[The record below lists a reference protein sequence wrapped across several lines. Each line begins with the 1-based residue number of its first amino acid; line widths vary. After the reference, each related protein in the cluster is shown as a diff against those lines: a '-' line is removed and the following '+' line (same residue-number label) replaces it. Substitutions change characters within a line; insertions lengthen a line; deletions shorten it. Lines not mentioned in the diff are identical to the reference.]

1 MRIFRVHAL
10 ISVAA
15 IPALMLGLA
24 AGPAFAQGNG
34 ALPGNTAVDAALNM
48 ANMLDGAGG
57 GVSSDDLILA
67 LEDAAA
73 AGQPMALYQLGLMYE
88 NGEGVEKDPVKAF
101 GYFSQIANEHAD
113 TAPRGIEADI
123 VAQSFVKM
131 GEYYAEGL
139 PEAGIPKDQE
149 QSSRLIL
156 HAASYFGDP
165 DAQYRVGLSFLE
177 DENAD
182 ANALQSAR
190 WLSLSARKGY
200 APAQA
205 QLGKLLFNG
214 EGIDANPVEGLM
226 WLTVASRRAA
236 GTADESWIQG
246 MLNDAMSLAS
256 PEQRKAAIEL
266 ADSLGER
273 FGGLS

>member
-24 AGPAFAQGNG
+24 AGPANAQPSSIAAG
-34 ALPGNTAVDAALNM
+34 TAVDAALNM

-57 GVSSDDLILA
+57 GISSKDLLLA

-131 GEYYAEGL
+131 GENYAEGL
-139 PEAGIPKDQE
+139 PEAGIPKDE
-149 QSSRLIL
+149 ERSNRLIL
-156 HAASYFGDP
+156 HAAS
-165 DAQYRVGLSFLE
+165 
-177 DENAD
+177 
-182 ANALQSAR
+182 
-190 WLSLSARKGY
+190 
-200 APAQA
+200 
-205 QLGKLLFNG
+205 
-214 EGIDANPVEGLM
+214 
-226 WLTVASRRAA
+226 
-236 GTADESWIQG
+236 
-246 MLNDAMSLAS
+246 
-256 PEQRKAAIEL
+256 
-266 ADSLGER
+266 
-273 FGGLS
+273 